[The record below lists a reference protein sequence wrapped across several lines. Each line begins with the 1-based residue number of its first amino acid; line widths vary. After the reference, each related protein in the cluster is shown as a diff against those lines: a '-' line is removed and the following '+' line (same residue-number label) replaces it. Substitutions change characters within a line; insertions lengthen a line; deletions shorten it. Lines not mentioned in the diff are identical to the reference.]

1 MQGAAEETLR
11 PANETLGSRGEEGC
25 IWPHGTCA
33 ILSVPNWSQL
43 GGQLLLPNR
52 KPTSVPTPGPNS
64 EANLRPN
71 SWLQPPSQLMVPTSV
86 PTPGPNYLSLTPG
99 PNSWSQLSGSQLSG
113 SHLLVP
119 SLGPN
124 NWTGECNP
132 QCQLSGSQ
140 LSGSQLSGS
149 QLSGSQLS
157 VPTLGPNNWTGEC
170 NPQGPNSQGPISWSQ
185 QLDW

>member
-11 PANETLGSRGEEGC
+11 PANETLGSRGEEGG

-52 KPTSVPTPGPNS
+52 KPTSVPTPGPN
-64 EANLRPN
+64 
-71 SWLQPPSQLMVPTSV
+71 
-86 PTPGPNYLSLTPG
+86 YLSLTPG

-113 SHLLVP
+113 SHLLIP

-124 NWTGECNP
+124 SQGPISW
-132 QCQLSGSQ
+132 SQ
-140 LSGSQLSGS
+140 LSG
-149 QLSGSQLS
+149 
-157 VPTLGPNNWTGEC
+157 PNC
-170 NPQGPNSQGPISWSQ
+170 QGPNSQGPISWSHLSVPTLRVPSLGPNSLVPSLGPNSQ
-185 QLDW
+185 GPISWSQLSGPNSGPNSEANLS

>member
-11 PANETLGSRGEEGC
+11 PANETLGSRGEEGG

-52 KPTSVPTPGPNS
+52 KPTSVPT
-64 EANLRPN
+64 L
-71 SWLQPPSQLMVPTSV
+71 
-86 PTPGPNYLSLTPG
+86 GPNYLSLTPS

-149 QLSGSQLS
+149 QLSGSQLV
-157 VPTLGPNNWTGEC
+157 VPTIGLVSATPSANCHGPNC
-170 NPQGPNSQGPISWSQ
+170 QGPNSQGPISWSQ